1 MDAPSHQPN
10 HKVNQMSNQTLEQKR
25 EQLRQALPQL
35 QEQYGI
41 DQMWLFGSYVRDEQ
55 TTASDLDVL
64 VTFHEPPTVFQ
75 FVYIKD
81 ELSELLAIPVDLVM
95 ESGLKPHV
103 RQRIMPELVA
113 V

>member
-1 MDAPSHQPN
+1 MNNP
-10 HKVNQMSNQTLEQKR
+10 TLEQKR
-25 EQLRQALPQL
+25 EQLRQALPYL

-41 DQMWLFGSYVRDEQ
+41 AQMWLFGSYVRDEQ

-64 VTFHEPPTVFQ
+64 VTFHQPPTLFQ
-75 FVYIKD
+75 FVYLKD

-103 RQRIMPELVA
+103 RQRITAKLVA